1 MLTNIIGWSADSMAN
16 SRLKRKYGN
25 AQPVLGVSFLP
36 RKEAVQMVIQIRRAE
51 ASDAAELLD
60 YLKQIGGETDNLT
73 FGAEGLPFTVEAEAA
88 FLKQLRDSRD
98 DIMLIAKADGKIV
111 GNASLNRLPR
121 RMSHRGDL
129 AVSVRKAYW
138 NQGIGRKLLE
148 KLLEFAGEKGFEV
161 LELQVRSDNL
171 AAIHLYEKLGFR
183 KIGTHPLFMK
193 IQGKPVNADLM
204 ILELK

>member
-36 RKEAVQMVIQIRRAE
+36 RKEAVQMEIQIRRAE

-88 FLKQLRDSRD
+88 FLKQL
-98 DIMLIAKADGKIV
+98 
-111 GNASLNRLPR
+111 
-121 RMSHRGDL
+121 
-129 AVSVRKAYW
+129 
-138 NQGIGRKLLE
+138 
-148 KLLEFAGEKGFEV
+148 
-161 LELQVRSDNL
+161 
-171 AAIHLYEKLGFR
+171 
-183 KIGTHPLFMK
+183 
-193 IQGKPVNADLM
+193 
-204 ILELK
+204 

>member
-1 MLTNIIGWSADSMAN
+1 M
-16 SRLKRKYGN
+16 
-25 AQPVLGVSFLP
+25 
-36 RKEAVQMVIQIRRAE
+36 EIQIRRAE

-161 LELQVRSDNL
+161 LDLQVRSDNL

-183 KIGTHPLFMK
+183 KIGTHPFFMK
-193 IQGKPVNADLM
+193 IHGKPVNADLM